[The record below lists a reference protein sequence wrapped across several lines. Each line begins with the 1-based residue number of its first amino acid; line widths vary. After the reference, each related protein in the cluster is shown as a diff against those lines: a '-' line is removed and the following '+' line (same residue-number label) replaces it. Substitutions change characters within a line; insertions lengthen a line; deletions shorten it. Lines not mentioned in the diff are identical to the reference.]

1 MSALTRRHRSRGQSL
16 VEFALIIP
24 LILLIVFGILDLGRG
39 VFAYNTLAESARQA
53 NRLAIVDQD
62 IARVKA
68 EAVAFAP
75 AIGLSASDVTVC
87 FKTST
92 TTLRNCSN
100 PSADSCG
107 SSPAIGCL
115 AIVTSSTNFSP
126 ITPLLSSILPS
137 VPLSSTSIGPIE
149 YVCPTSTNSSCP

>member
-1 MSALTRRHRSRGQSL
+1 MRALERRNRSRGQSL

-24 LILLIVFGILDLGRG
+24 VIVLVLFGVLDLGRG
-39 VFAYNTLAESARQA
+39 VFVYNTLAESARQA

-62 IARVKA
+62 STRVKA

-87 FKTST
+87 FKTSS
-92 TTLRNCSN
+92 TTLRNCAD

-107 SSPAIGCL
+107 SSQAIGCL
-115 AIVTSSTNFSP
+115 AIVTSSTNFSL
-126 ITPLLSSILPS
+126 ITPLLSSFLPA
-137 VPLSSTSIGPIE
+137 VQLSSTSIGPIE
-149 YVCPTSTNSSCP
+149 YVCPTTTNSTCP